1 MEGESPALIF
11 SQQYS
16 QVLLNEDE
24 NLKCLKSKT
33 KAKIKKT
40 IYIDVIT
47 NILKIHFFLLFT
59 GYNSTT
65 KVRNLLVY
73 IMSRIY
79 YTAIERLRN
88 YINDASLFYP

>member
-1 MEGESPALIF
+1 MEGENPALIF

-33 KAKIKKT
+33 KAKIKIT